1 MRITDISKL
10 NCFLVAAAKTRIGR
24 SLWNLFEIYTVLDM
38 YSPFLLLQ
46 PRDLEN
52 DTKSV
57 HSYDE
62 GSLAAGQTYQV

>member
-1 MRITDISKL
+1 
-10 NCFLVAAAKTRIGR
+10 
-24 SLWNLFEIYTVLDM
+24 M
-38 YSPFLLLQ
+38 YYPVLLLQ

-62 GSLAAGQTYQV
+62 ASLAAGQTYQVCNVDPLEHIYA

>member
-1 MRITDISKL
+1 MLQPS
-10 NCFLVAAAKTRIGR
+10 IGQ
-24 SLWNLFEIYTVLDM
+24 SLWNSFEIYEVLNM
-38 YSPFLLLQ
+38 YYPVLLFQ

-62 GSLAAGQTYQV
+62 ASLAAGQTYQVWNVDPLEHIYAWFI

>member
-1 MRITDISKL
+1 MRITDI
-10 NCFLVAAAKTRIGR
+10 LVAAAKTHTGR
-24 SLWNLFEIYTVLDM
+24 SLWNLFEIYTVLNM
-38 YSPFLLLQ
+38 FSFFLLLQ

-62 GSLAAGQTYQV
+62 ASLAAGQTYQVRNIDP